1 MLDTIAIVDPYNTR
15 LTIYHAISLRELS
28 MCPNQ
33 DKNALLLKAIEVL
46 KYEPEN
52 SSGDILSN
60 IMLYEI

>member
-1 MLDTIAIVDPYNTR
+1 
-15 LTIYHAISLRELS
+15 